1 MNDLQKVICG
11 ALACAVAVITIMCLV
26 FNESD
31 AEMAERRSK
40 ECAKE
45 GYDGI
50 ALKYTK
56 EGDKY
61 FVCVNYDE

>member
-1 MNDLQKVICG
+1 
-11 ALACAVAVITIMCLV
+11 V

-31 AEMAERRSK
+31 AEMAERRSR

-61 FVCVNYDE
+61 FVCVNYDK